1 MIVLIRVQIKCILYF
16 LKYIVYLHIFR
27 RIIYVDLYKRITT
40 LCDNK
45 KISAGQ
51 MCKDINLSRGIITD
65 LKMGRKKNLSTDTL
79 TKIANYFKVPI
90 NFLLGT
96 PPFDFWE
103 QIDTNRKTFL
113 TNLGISEEALQMI
126 WGIPA
131 DTEDMD
137 ISRLINL
144 IDAMVMSVSIDSEGN
159 WITTLKKGIKKLLPM
174 EQRQKQMN
182 LLNAFILISPKR
194 RRKTK

>member
-1 MIVLIRVQIKCILYF
+1 MS
-16 LKYIVYLHIFR
+16 
-27 RIIYVDLYKRITT
+27 DLYKRITT
-40 LCDNK
+40 LCDNR

-113 TNLGISEEALQMI
+113 TNLVISEEALQMV

-144 IDAMVMSVSIDSEGN
+144 IDATVMSVSIDSEGN
-159 WITTLKKGIKKLLPM
+159 WITTLKKGIKKVPADGAEAKANESLERIYFNFAKEAQENEIDPRDIKDAIEM
-174 EQRQKQMN
+174 
-182 LLNAFILISPKR
+182 IKR
-194 RRKTK
+194 LRNN